1 MEWTDIV
8 KIVDRKV
15 GMGKSS
21 IKLIV
26 FFIFLYLAS
35 NSGCSLVESQKT
47 AEKLYESGLNA
58 LDEKRADDALVYF
71 EKAVEKDP
79 GYAKAHYQMGRL
91 YMKSKHMDRA
101 EREFSLA
108 IKQDPGFTE
117 AKRSL
122 ARLFYRRGAYE
133 KAILLYKELIERK
146 GEDPKSHLI
155 LSDSFLNMGDV
166 DEARKVMEQAAAT
179 HPGDISIRLALAR
192 FYEKIGR
199 NPLAEKTLK
208 KTMQD
213 FPEATAPYVALARFH
228 IREVRLERAEEI
240 LTEALRKGFRDTNVH
255 HSLFVIEHQRKNYN
269 VALQHLKSAV
279 EVSPDDPERFM
290 LLADYF
296 LFLKMYPQA
305 REAYVKIS
313 GKWPRMRQVKTK
325 IAELLMV
332 EGRYGEALK
341 HIEEMVVKEP
351 DHARARLLRG
361 ILWMRKGQT
370 AEARAEILKARELNP
385 ESAEG
390 DYFYGLTFLKDQEY
404 GLSLHEILRAV
415 EKRPD
420 SIKTRLALAYIYF
433 KTGELSQAL
442 DGLDGILAVHP
453 GNQWAR
459 ALRAAVHLRLKNYE
473 AAASDYRYLIDKGHS
488 TAEMRFHLAEI
499 YRAQGKLDDAL
510 KVFGE
515 ILNRDIDSVQALEE
529 TAKIYV
535 ARGAYGKAIGLCDN
549 YLKKRPED
557 LQVGLIKAKILLKQE
572 KYVIMENLLDRMIK
586 RYPQSDRPVML
597 MAKALKKQKK
607 YKQALVYYQK
617 AIDSNPKEIEAYMAM
632 AAIYKH
638 VGRFDKAMDA
648 YETLLQID
656 VSYGPAANDLAY
668 LYADRNQDLDRA
680 LSLAVRAFEL
690 MPESPAVSDTLG
702 WVYLKKKALPL
713 AKKYLSEAVRKMPSV
728 ALFHYHLG
736 VALHQYRDLSG
747 AGKAFREAI
756 RLGLDG
762 KELASARNMLKQIK
776 TKGVS

>member
-1 MEWTDIV
+1 
-8 KIVDRKV
+8 
-15 GMGKSS
+15 MGKSS
-21 IKLIV
+21 IKLIG
-26 FFIFLYLAS
+26 FFVLLYLVS
-35 NSGCSLVESQKT
+35 HSGCSLVDSQKT
-47 AEKLYESGLNA
+47 AEELYESGLNA
-58 LDEKRADDALVYF
+58 LDEKRADDALFYF

-79 GYAKAHYQMGRL
+79 GYAKAHYQLGRL
-91 YMKSKHMDRA
+91 YINSKQMGRA

-108 IKQDPGFTE
+108 IRQDPGFTE

-122 ARLFYRRGAYE
+122 ARLFYQIGAYK
-133 KAILLYKELIERK
+133 KAVLLYKELIKHK
-146 GEDPKSHLI
+146 GEDPKTHLI

-166 DEARKVMEQAAAT
+166 DQARKVMEQAAAA
-179 HPGDISIRLALAR
+179 HPGNISIRLALAR

-199 NPLAEKTLK
+199 NPLAEKTLE

-213 FPEATAPYVALARFH
+213 FPEAPAPYVALARFH
-228 IREVRLERAEEI
+228 IREARLERAEEI
-240 LTEALRKGFRDTNVH
+240 LTEALRKGFRDGNVH
-255 HSLFVIEHQRKNYN
+255 HSLFVIEHQRKNYKA
-269 VALQHLKSAV
+269 ALQHLKSAV
-279 EVSPDDPERFM
+279 EISPDDPERFM

-313 GKWPRMRQVKTK
+313 GKWPGMRQVRTRV
-325 IAELLMV
+325 AELLMV
-332 EGRYGEALK
+332 EGRYDEALK

-361 ILWMRKGQT
+361 ILWMKKGKT
-370 AEARAEILKARELNP
+370 AEARAEILKARELDP

-390 DYFYGLTFLKDQEY
+390 HYFYGLTFLKDKEY
-404 GLSLHEILRAV
+404 GLSLPEILRAV

-433 KTGELSQAL
+433 KTGELLQAL

-459 ALRAAVHLRLKNYE
+459 SLRAAVHLQLKNYE
-473 AAASDYRYLIDKGHS
+473 EAASDYRYLIDKGHP
-488 TAEMRFHLAEI
+488 TAGMRFHLAEI
-499 YRAQGKLDDAL
+499 YKAQGKLDDAL
-510 KVFGE
+510 KVLGE
-515 ILNRDIDSVQALEE
+515 ILNRDTDSVQALEE
-529 TAKIYV
+529 TAKIYF
-535 ARGAYGKAIGLCDN
+535 AKGAYGKAIDLCDN

-557 LQVGLIKAKILLKQE
+557 LQVGLIKARILLKQE
-572 KYVIMENLLDRMIK
+572 KYVIMEDLMDRLIK
-586 RYPQSDRPVML
+586 RHPLSDRPLML

-617 AIDSNPKEIEAYMAM
+617 AIDRNPKEIEAYMAI

-638 VGRFDKAMDA
+638 GGRFDKAMDA
-648 YETLLQID
+648 YETLLQIE

-680 LSLAVRAFEL
+680 LSLAIRAFEL

-702 WVYLKKKALPL
+702 WVYLKKGALLL
-713 AKKYLSEAVRKMPSV
+713 AKKYLGEAVREMPRV

-747 AGKAFREAI
+747 AGKEFREAI

-762 KELASARNMLKQIK
+762 KELASARNMLKQMK